1 MRHNAM
7 VQALDRIDR
16 GSLMA
21 KIGHRESE
29 TASQNEILLGR
40 DYEVRSDSVRMSETE
55 ETPESGPPYKSIIQ
69 IQKVEKSAGFFCGQ
83 KYSIDKRITN
93 RTIGWAGLISAVV

>member
-1 MRHNAM
+1 MLSLLVPGATAATSSLEA
-7 VQALDRIDR
+7 VATAAAALPPRQLPPLL
-16 GSLMA
+16 SLQVPA
-21 KIGHRESE
+21 
-29 TASQNEILLGR
+29 LL
-40 DYEVRSDSVRMSETE
+40 
-55 ETPESGPPYKSIIQ
+55 GPPYKSIIQ